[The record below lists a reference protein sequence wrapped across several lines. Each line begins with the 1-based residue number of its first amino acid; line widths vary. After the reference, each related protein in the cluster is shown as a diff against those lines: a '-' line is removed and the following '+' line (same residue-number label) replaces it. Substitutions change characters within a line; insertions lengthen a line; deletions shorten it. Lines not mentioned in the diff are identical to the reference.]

1 MLSFCSAAKQRSSLD
16 GPFSLHRLMRNVL
29 IVLNERAGSLLDRD
43 PLAVKAEL
51 RRRLAGPGRTVDVLL
66 AHGRSIGRAID
77 RGAASDYDTII
88 VGDGD
93 GSVGYAAH
101 RLAGTDKA
109 LGVLP
114 LGTVNLLARDI
125 GVPADLDDAIAAV
138 EESVPRAI
146 DLGMLNGRAFHTLS
160 GMGYFSQMARAREE
174 TRDLPG
180 KALRV
185 MAAAARAFRR
195 AGRFT
200 LDISID
206 GRTRHIDSVAVLVTV
221 NRFSG
226 EEWRRARLDEG
237 TLEAHIVENTGALGK
252 LNAGADLVTCAWRD
266 NPVIQSVLAQRGTV
280 YSGRSRAWVST
291 DGELVRERTPLT
303 YEVRPRVLTVLGSPR

>member
-1 MLSFCSAAKQRSSLD
+1 
-16 GPFSLHRLMRNVL
+16 MRNVL

-51 RRRLAGPGRTVDVLL
+51 RRRLARPGRRVDVLL
-66 AHGRSIGRAID
+66 AHKRGIVRAID
-77 RGAASDYDTII
+77 RGAASDYNTII
-88 VGDGD
+88 VGGGD
-93 GSVGYAAH
+93 GSVGHAAN
-101 RLAGTDKA
+101 RLAGTNKT

-125 GVPADLDDAIAAV
+125 GIPLNLDHAIAGLEAL
-138 EESVPRAI
+138 VPRAI

-160 GMGYFSQMARAREE
+160 GLGFFSQMARAREE

-185 MAAAARAFRR
+185 LAAAVRAFRR

-200 LDISID
+200 LDIAID
-206 GRTRHIDSVAVLVTV
+206 GRKRHIESVAVLVTV

-226 EEWRRARLDEG
+226 EGWQRARLDEG
-237 TLEAHIVENTGALGK
+237 TLEVHIVENTGALGK
-252 LNAGADLVTCAWRD
+252 LRAGADLITGAWRD
-266 NPVIQSVLAQRGTV
+266 NPGIQSIPAQHVTI

-291 DGELVRERTPLT
+291 DGELMRERTPLS
-303 YEVRPRVLTVLGSPR
+303 YEVRPRALTVLVPPPSVEK

>member
-1 MLSFCSAAKQRSSLD
+1 
-16 GPFSLHRLMRNVL
+16 MRNVL

-51 RRRLAGPGRTVDVLL
+51 RRRLARPGRTVDVLL
-66 AHGRSIGRAID
+66 AHKRGIGRAID

-88 VGDGD
+88 VGGGD
-93 GSVGYAAH
+93 GSVGHAAN
-101 RLAGTDKA
+101 RLAGSDKT

-125 GVPADLDDAIAAV
+125 GAPANLDDAIAAL
-138 EESVPRAI
+138 EASVPRAI

-160 GMGYFSQMARAREE
+160 GMGFFSQMARAREE

-180 KALRV
+180 KAVRV

-206 GRTRHIDSVAVLVTV
+206 GRKRHIDAVAVLVTV

-237 TLEAHIVENTGALGK
+237 TLEVHIVENTGALGK
-252 LNAGADLVTCAWRD
+252 LKAGADLITGAWRD
-266 NPVIQSVLAQRGTV
+266 NPGIQSILAQHVTI

-291 DGELVRERTPLT
+291 DGELMRERTPLA
-303 YEVRPRVLTVLGSPR
+303 YEVRPRALTVLVPAPTVEK

>member
-1 MLSFCSAAKQRSSLD
+1 MNSNGRAPGALPRLDTIGGDRGAPGQTQTRAYPHQGKVDLSAGGDPAYTTVSCSEGRSRRWATQTSVWNITPNAEFLFGRQTGSSLD
-16 GPFSLHRLMRNVL
+16 VRNVL

-88 VGDGD
+88 VGGGD
-93 GSVGYAAH
+93 GSVGHAAH

-138 EESVPRAI
+138 EEFVPRAI

-160 GMGYFSQMARAREE
+160 GMGFFSQMARAREE

-195 AGRFT
+195 AGRFK

-206 GRTRHIDSVAVLVTV
+206 GRTR
-221 NRFSG
+221 
-226 EEWRRARLDEG
+226 
-237 TLEAHIVENTGALGK
+237 
-252 LNAGADLVTCAWRD
+252 
-266 NPVIQSVLAQRGTV
+266 P
-280 YSGRSRAWVST
+280 
-291 DGELVRERTPLT
+291 
-303 YEVRPRVLTVLGSPR
+303 